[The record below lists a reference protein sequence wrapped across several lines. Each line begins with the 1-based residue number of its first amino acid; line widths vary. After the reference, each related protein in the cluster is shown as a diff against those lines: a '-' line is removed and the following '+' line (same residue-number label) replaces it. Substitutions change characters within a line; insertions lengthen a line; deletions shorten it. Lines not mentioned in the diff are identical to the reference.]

1 MKETVTQSS
10 FSEKI
15 NWKDYVVSITKCGD
29 GYQLQLQ
36 MKTQLNNMSYD
47 DVKLIVVDLF
57 NRFRMDMSDKVVDN
71 KWAFVVLQWSTETLP
86 QKKRWWPKWKKR
98 TGQANLWGRPRKNQ
112 SVATADDVKKKAKGL
127 NNDYDFFS
135 NLPKDNTFSELGSR
149 GYVFKW
155 KKK

>member
-15 NWKDYVVSITKCGD
+15 NWKDYVVSITKCGN

-36 MKTQLNNMSYD
+36 MKAQLDNMNYD

-71 KWAFVVLQWSTETLP
+71 KWAYVVMSGSTEELSK
-86 QKKRWWPKWKKR
+86 KKR
-98 TGQANLWGRPRKNQ
+98 GRPKKNQ
-112 SVATADDVKKKAKGL
+112 SVVTTDDVKKKAKKL
-127 NNDYDFFS
+127 KDDYDFFS

-149 GYVFKW
+149 DYVFKW

>member
-10 FSEKI
+10 FSENI

-36 MKTQLNNMSYD
+36 MKTQLNKMSYD
-47 DVKLIVVDLF
+47 DVKLMVVDLF
-57 NRFRMDMSDKVVDN
+57 NRFRMDMSDKAVDN
-71 KWAFVVLQWSTETLP
+71 KWAFVVLQWSTENLP
-86 QKKRWWPKWKKR
+86 KKKR
-98 TGQANLWGRPRKNQ
+98 GRPKKNPA
-112 SVATADDVKKKAKGL
+112 VATADDVKEKAKRL
-127 NNDYDFFS
+127 NSDLDFFS
-135 NLPKDNTFSELGSR
+135 SLPKDNTFSELGSR

>member
-15 NWKDYVVSITKCGD
+15 NWKDYVVSITKCGN

-36 MKTQLNNMSYD
+36 MKTQLNKMSYD
-47 DVKLIVVDLF
+47 DVKLMVVDLF

-71 KWAFVVLQWSTETLP
+71 KWAYVVMSGSTEELP
-86 QKKRWWPKWKKR
+86 KKKR
-98 TGQANLWGRPRKNQ
+98 GRPKKNQ
-112 SVATADDVKKKAKGL
+112 SVVTTDDVKKKAKKL
-127 NNDYDFFS
+127 KDDYDFFS